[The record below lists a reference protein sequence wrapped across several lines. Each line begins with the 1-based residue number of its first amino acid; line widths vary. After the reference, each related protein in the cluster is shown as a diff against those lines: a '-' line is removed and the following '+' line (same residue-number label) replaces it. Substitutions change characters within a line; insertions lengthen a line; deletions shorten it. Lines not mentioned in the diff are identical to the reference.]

1 VVHVDVGVDLGL
13 SGSRPLG
20 NNSCYFVTP
29 SVGSL
34 LLCHLMTMTCG
45 TICVYDLW
53 A

>member
-13 SGSRPLG
+13 SGHPLG
-20 NNSCYFVTP
+20 NNSYYFVTP

-34 LLCHLMTMTCG
+34 LLCHPMTMTCG
-45 TICVYDLW
+45 TIYVYDLW